1 MRSRKIVSIIA
12 ALLLS
17 ASALAAYQLYS
28 RLGLQ
33 AEQIAHYQS
42 FVSELQSELDMA
54 ARERVDYESRL
65 ADLGRELFSLQS
77 EIRGLNTDLELAR
90 EQISPDVY
98 LMEQEIRERVILE
111 VVQES
116 LQMPNRYDVS
126 EQLGSLDPIEM
137 RQVMSMQSR
146 YRDFL
151 SALDVSEERKQVVVD
166 ALINMMVDQ
175 DQQRRELI
183 AQNTGNQLGRRELR
197 SQIFATRSPEAQVEA
212 LSYVLNDNEMAAF
225 EAFQAEQA
233 LQRQQQRSA
242 RAGSN

>member
-1 MRSRKIVSIIA
+1 MNTTKIIAIVA

-28 RLGLQ
+28 HSRLQ
-33 AEQIAHYQS
+33 AEQIAHYES
-42 FVSELQSELDMA
+42 FVSEMQAELDSA
-54 ARERVDYESRL
+54 ATERVDYESRIAELSRAL
-65 ADLGRELFSLQS
+65 ATAQGEV
-77 EIRGLNTDLELAR
+77 RGLNKDLELAR

-146 YRDFL
+146 YGDFL
-151 SALDVSEERKQVVVD
+151 SALDVSNERKQVIVD

-183 AQNTGNQLGRRELR
+183 AQNADNQLGRRELR
-197 SQIFATRSPEAQVEA
+197 RQIFATRSPEAQAEA
-212 LSYVLNDNEMAAF
+212 LSYVLDDNEMAAF
-225 EAFQAEQA
+225 EAFQAEQE
-233 LQRQQQRSA
+233 LQQQQRRAA
-242 RAGSN
+242 RESIN